1 MQAGFRFV
9 EHQQRRRPRRQQGG
23 DPQQVAQGAVRQ
35 LRGAQR
41 PQQAGL
47 LDQHFEAP
55 SRVVDVQAAAGKGIV
70 HRLVQRRRITD
81 LADGLQGRGQVGAV
95 GAQHR
100 RMGADL
106 RPPRRCLGVAAEMVV
121 EAPGADPLAQA
132 EQFRH
137 LSRVHRRAQHAVEG
151 GEVLRR
157 HFPATAAAACA
168 QQRPATVDEDI
179 GRAQERA
186 GPDAFALDHRVET
199 ELALAW
205 LRQAEVD
212 AITEILPGEAQAQVH
227 RLPAHAA
234 FDRLGATAH
243 GPADVLR
250 SRPQGRW
257 QAALARQRRDHFAA
271 RTVRQQAQGPVDVG
285 LAGAVGAGDQVQAP
299 QRHHQVAQGAVVGH
313 RQGGQHGCSR
323 RNGNAADCRPN
334 AASLT

>member
-1 MQAGFRFV
+1 
-9 EHQQRRRPRRQQGG
+9 
-23 DPQQVAQGAVRQ
+23 
-35 LRGAQR
+35 
-41 PQQAGL
+41 
-47 LDQHFEAP
+47 
-55 SRVVDVQAAAGKGIV
+55 
-70 HRLVQRRRITD
+70 
-81 LADGLQGRGQVGAV
+81 
-95 GAQHR
+95 
-100 RMGADL
+100 
-106 RPPRRCLGVAAEMVV
+106 MVV

-151 GEVLRR
+151 GEMLRR

-168 QQRPATVDEDI
+168 QQRPATVDQDI

-271 RTVRQQAQGPVDVG
+271 RAVRQQAQGPVDVG